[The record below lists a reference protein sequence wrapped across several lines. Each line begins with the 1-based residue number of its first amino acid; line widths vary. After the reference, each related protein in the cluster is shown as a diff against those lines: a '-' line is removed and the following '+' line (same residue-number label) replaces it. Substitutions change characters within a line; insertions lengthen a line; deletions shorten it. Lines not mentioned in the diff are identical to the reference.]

1 MLHDPVAAVDDNPG
15 THWKP
20 GRRTDIDWHAYYGM
34 NINYRNREVTSLYH
48 DAAWLEVD
56 LGRDVPVGRI
66 RIMEHTFF
74 NSTIA
79 GFEVQALQGTEWK
92 PIAGGTR
99 MGDWA
104 QRIDPVTARKFRLV
118 IRGAEGM
125 PGIREFQLF
134 SN

>member
-34 NINYRNREVTSLYH
+34 NINYRNREVTSLYQ
-48 DAAWLEVD
+48 DTAWLEVD
-56 LGRDVPVGRI
+56 LGRDVPVGAI
-66 RIMEHTFF
+66 RLMEHPFY
-74 NSTIA
+74 NSTI
-79 GFEVQALQGTEWK
+79 GSFEVQALRGSSWITVASGTK
-92 PIAGGTR
+92 
-99 MGDWA
+99 MGDWDR
-104 QRIDPVTARKFRLV
+104 RIDPVVARRFRLV